1 MFFDKYFL
9 AWGNMLHPEKPIAE
23 IVKVRTMAICL
34 VFRFNDFINF
44 RMEAFEHW

>member
-23 IVKVRTMAICL
+23 IVKVRTMTICL
-34 VFRFNDFINF
+34 VFRFNDFMNSKNGSI
-44 RMEAFEHW
+44 

>member
-23 IVKVRTMAICL
+23 IVKVITMAISL
-34 VFRFNDFINF
+34 AFRFKEFILSTDGSI
-44 RMEAFEHW
+44 